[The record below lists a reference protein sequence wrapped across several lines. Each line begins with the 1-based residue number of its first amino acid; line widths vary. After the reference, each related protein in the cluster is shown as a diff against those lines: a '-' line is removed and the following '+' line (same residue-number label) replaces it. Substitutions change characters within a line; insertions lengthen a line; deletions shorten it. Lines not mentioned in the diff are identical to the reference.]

1 MAPNDCVSAQFK
13 LIYFAQVWF
22 LRMVSTSKQVSQLLI
37 DKQFELAIRLC
48 NLATND
54 NLQQRTDKIR
64 EIQTLLAFDQVRIYF
79 IYLYKLELVSN
90 NFQKYDG
97 LLILALLVNH

>member
-1 MAPNDCVSAQFK
+1 
-13 LIYFAQVWF
+13 
-22 LRMVSTSKQVSQLLI
+22 MVSTSKQVSQLLI

-64 EIQTLLAFDQVRIYF
+64 EIQTLLAFDQVS
-79 IYLYKLELVSN
+79 LSLLVTILK
-90 NFQKYDG
+90 KYDG
-97 LLILALLVNH
+97 LLIWALLVIH

>member
-1 MAPNDCVSAQFK
+1 
-13 LIYFAQVWF
+13 
-22 LRMVSTSKQVSQLLI
+22 MVSTSKQVSQLLI

-64 EIQTLLAFDQVRIYF
+64 EIQTLLAFDQVS
-79 IYLYKLELVSN
+79 LSLLVTILK
-90 NFQKYDG
+90 KYDG
-97 LLILALLVNH
+97 LFILALLVIH

>member
-1 MAPNDCVSAQFK
+1 M
-13 LIYFAQVWF
+13 
-22 LRMVSTSKQVSQLLI
+22 I

-64 EIQTLLAFDQVRIYF
+64 EIQTLLAFDQVS
-79 IYLYKLELVSN
+79 LSLLVTILK
-90 NFQKYDG
+90 KYDG
-97 LLILALLVNH
+97 LFILALLVIH